1 MKIYITGSVGSGKST
16 LARRAA
22 AVMHIEATE
31 LDRVVYEPDP
41 DDPTDDRKR
50 TVEERDALFRE
61 ILSRESWIMEDTGRK
76 CFFDAPALADQ
87 VILLQ
92 PPAAVRDFRILR
104 RWIRQR
110 QGKEACGYR
119 PSVKMLKRMF
129 QWRRDYDSGR
139 DDVKKRLE
147 PFEEKLI
154 VLRSDKEVEQWL
166 KSLR

>member
-16 LARRAA
+16 LARWAA
-22 AVMHIEATE
+22 AVMGIEATE
-31 LDRVVYEPDP
+31 LDLVVYEPDP
-41 DDPTDDRKR
+41 NDPRDDRKR
-50 TVEERDALFRE
+50 TVEDRDTIFRE
-61 ILSRESWIMEDTGRK
+61 ILSRKDWIMEDTGRK
-76 CFFDAPALADQ
+76 CFVEAPLQADQ
-87 VILLQ
+87 VVLLQ

-110 QGKEACGYR
+110 LGKEVCGYR

-139 DDVKKRLE
+139 DDIRKRLE

-154 VLRSDKEVEQWL
+154 ILRSDKEVERWL
-166 KSLR
+166 KTLQ